1 MTVNEKVAALRTA
14 MRKHNIDAYII
25 PSSDPHQSEY
35 VSEHWKSR
43 EWISGFTGSAG
54 TVVITHEHA
63 GLWADSRYFI
73 QAEEQLADSEM
84 ELHRMTIGKGLEY
97 DKWLAEQLPTGSV
110 VGINGLL
117 FSKNQLKYI
126 SLGFEAKKLK
136 TRTDLQ
142 LMDGIWEGR
151 PSLPQAEI
159 FQHDIAFTGKPRS
172 EKLAEIRTEMK
183 RMHCDYYLMSALDE
197 IAWLFNLRGRDVECN
212 PVFYAYALITE
223 TETFLFTNIN
233 KLLAELQVSLS
244 NDGVELQPYDSL
256 TTYLN
261 TLHLEKT
268 LLLDPFTTSIRLS
281 ELVPCKR
288 LERESIV
295 RWKKSV
301 KNDTEIA
308 HFRSTL
314 IKDGVALVHAYRWL
328 EAEVKQRK
336 ISEVELGDQLAH
348 FRSQQAHYYGESFF
362 PIVGYKGNGAIVHY
376 RAMPDTCADIE
387 AEGMLLVD
395 SGGQYYDGTT
405 DITRTI
411 TLGNP
416 TAEEKEHFTHV
427 LKGHIN
433 LADARFPVGTNGV
446 QLDAFA
452 RMPLWESGMNYS
464 HGTGHGIGFF
474 LNVHE
479 FPPKFAPTTNGR
491 GATVLK
497 PNMIMSNEPGLYRK
511 DKYGIRTENLMV
523 CVPDIETEFAKFLKF
538 ETVTLFP
545 IDTALIDVDLLTKKE
560 KIWFNK
566 YHTTVFE
573 KLAPH
578 LDADATA
585 WLRGKCALLE

>member
-1 MTVNEKVAALRTA
+1 MTVNERIAALRRA
-14 MRKHNIDAYII
+14 MRAHQLDAYII

-43 EWISGFTGSAG
+43 EWISDFTGSAG

-63 GLWADSRYFI
+63 GLWTDSRYFL
-73 QAEEQLADSEM
+73 QAEEQLAESDM

-97 DKWLAEQLPTGSV
+97 DKWLAEQLPKGSR
-110 VGINGLL
+110 VGCNGLL
-117 FSKNQLKYI
+117 FSKNQIKYI
-126 SLGFEAKKLK
+126 NIGFEAKQLEIV
-136 TRTDLQ
+136 TDVRLIN
-142 LMDGIWEGR
+142 DIWEDR

-159 FQHDIAFTGKPRS
+159 FEHDIEFAGKSRGD
-172 EKLAEIRTEMK
+172 KLAEIREEMK
-183 RMHCDYYLMSALDE
+183 RMHCDYYMISALDE

-212 PVFYAYALITE
+212 PVFYAYALITS
-223 TETFLFTNIN
+223 TESFLFTNID
-233 KLLAELQVSLS
+233 KLLAELRSSLS
-244 NDGVELQPYDSL
+244 KDGVQLLPYEQV

-261 TLHLEKT
+261 TLDSTKT

-281 ELVPCKR
+281 ELVPCRR

-295 RWKKSV
+295 RWTKAI

-308 HFRSTL
+308 HFRTTL
-314 IKDGVALVHAYRWL
+314 VKDGLALVHAYRWL
-328 EAEVKQRK
+328 EAETKQRSV
-336 ISEVELGDQLAH
+336 SEVEFGDKLAE
-348 FRSQQAHYYGESFF
+348 FRAQQKYYYGESFH
-362 PIVGYKGNGAIVHY
+362 PIVGYQGNGAIVHY
-376 RAMPDTCADIE
+376 RAMPETCAQIE

-395 SGGQYYDGTT
+395 SGGQYFDGTT

-416 TAEEKEHFTHV
+416 TQEQKTHFTRV

-433 LADARFPVGTNGV
+433 LAAARFPAGTNGV

-452 RMPLWESGMNYS
+452 RSPLWEDGMNYS

-497 PNMIMSNEPGLYRK
+497 PNMIMSNEPGLYRQ
-511 DKYGIRTENLMV
+511 DKYGIRTENLMI
-523 CVPDIETEFAKFLKF
+523 CVEDGETEFGKFLKF

-545 IDTALIDVDLLTKKE
+545 IDTKLIDVNLLTEKE
-560 KIWFNK
+560 KIWFND

-573 KLAPH
+573 QLSPQ
-578 LDADATA
+578 LDEAATE
-585 WLRGKCALLE
+585 WLREKCATL